1 MALSSRGVRAGTVA
15 GIEVRLDWSLI
26 VIFWLILVNLAT
38 GTFASHHPDW
48 SPGLRWGTGAV
59 AAVLFLLS
67 ILAHELAHALVGRA
81 QGVEIAGITLFM
93 FGGVARTKTEP
104 RSAWRE
110 LLMTVVGPLT
120 SLLIGV
126 AAWLLGNHL
135 APSAPDVDV
144 TEPFRRSGALGP
156 LGTLLLWLGP
166 VNIVLGVFNLVP
178 AFPLDGGRVLRAAL
192 WAATGDLRK
201 ATRWAAGLG
210 RVFAMAFVL
219 AGIGMVLG
227 LRVPFLGSGLL
238 PGLWIAFIGWFLQ
251 RASAASYARVMVE
264 DLLQHARVADLMQR
278 ESLLTVPPDLPVD
291 AFVQERLIDADQ
303 QSFPVAEGERF
314 LGMITRAEV
323 RRLPR
328 EDWGET
334 KVRDIMTGSSA
345 LALTAPDEE
354 ATAAVEK
361 LAARG
366 VEQLPV
372 VEGERLVGLL
382 RRRDLARWL
391 DRQDRAAPVLRQRRV

>member
-1 MALSSRGVRAGTVA
+1 MALPSRGVRAGSVA

-38 GTFASHHPDW
+38 GTFALHHPGW
-48 SPGLRWGTGAV
+48 SPGLRWATGAV

-93 FGGVARTKTEP
+93 FGGVAQTKGEP
-104 RSAWRE
+104 QSARRE

-120 SLLIGV
+120 SILIGV
-126 AAWLLGNHL
+126 AAWLVGNHL
-135 APSAPDVDV
+135 ASAIPDLDV

-166 VNIVLGVFNLVP
+166 VNIVLGLFNLIP

-192 WAATGDLRK
+192 WAATGDFRR

-210 RVFAMAFVL
+210 RIFAMLFVL
-219 AGIGMVLG
+219 AGISMVLG
-227 LRVPFLGSGLL
+227 LHVPFLGTGLV

-251 RASAASYARVMVE
+251 RASAASYARVIVE
-264 DLLQHARVADLMQR
+264 DLLQRARVADLMQR
-278 ESLLTVPPDLPVD
+278 GSLLTVPPELSVD
-291 AFVQERLIDADQ
+291 ALVQVRLIVADQ
-303 QSFPVAEGERF
+303 QAFPVTDGERF
-314 LGMITRAEV
+314 LGMVTRADV
-323 RRLPR
+323 QRLPR
-328 EDWGET
+328 EVWKET
-334 KVRDIMTGSSA
+334 KVGDIMTGRAA
-345 LALTAPDEE
+345 LAVAAPDEE
-354 ATAAVEK
+354 ATAAFEK
-361 LAARG
+361 LAGRDI
-366 VEQLPV
+366 EQLPV
-372 VEGERLVGLL
+372 VDGERLVGLL

-391 DRQDRAAPVLRQRRV
+391 DLQNRGAPVLRHRRA